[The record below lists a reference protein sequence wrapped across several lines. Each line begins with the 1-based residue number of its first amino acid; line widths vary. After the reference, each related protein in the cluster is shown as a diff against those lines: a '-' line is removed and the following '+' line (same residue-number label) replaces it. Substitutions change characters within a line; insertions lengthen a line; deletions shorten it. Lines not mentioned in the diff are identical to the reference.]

1 MPTGQPTPTT
11 PALSQNLPSNN
22 QTASS
27 PHGLVIDGREKVRGH
42 FAMILFAILI
52 SVSFSLGALAAPHID
67 AGALSAS
74 RFMIASI
81 FIGLIAYFMRVPLTQ
96 NRKLLPAS
104 PVRFLILGSLMG
116 VYFVTMFEALKIASP
131 VSTGAVF
138 TLMPLISAG
147 FGVVFLAQI
156 VSPRIMISL
165 LIAAAGAVWVIFR
178 GDMNAL
184 LSFNIGAGETIFFV
198 GVICHGAYAPL
209 VRKLNRGEPVVQF
222 SFWTLLAC
230 AFVLTIYAAWGIA
243 STDWLNLPAIVYWAG
258 LYLTIFTTALT
269 FFLLQY
275 ATLRLPASKVMSY
288 GYLTPSFVILIEGF
302 SGRGWVNPSVALG
315 ALVTV
320 VALFVLAFAKE
331 DRPSE
336 P

>member
-11 PALSQNLPSNN
+11 PARSPSLPNKIQNTRSLNE
-22 QTASS
+22 QAI
-27 PHGLVIDGREKVRGH
+27 VGREKLRGH
-42 FAMILFAILI
+42 FAMILFAVLI
-52 SVSFSLGALAAPHID
+52 SASFSFGALAAPHID

-74 RFMIASI
+74 RFVLASI
-81 FIGLIAYFMRVPLTQ
+81 VMFLIAFFTRVPLTQ
-96 NRKLLPAS
+96 NRKFLPAS
-104 PVRFLILGSLMG
+104 PHRFLILGSLMG

-147 FGVVFLAQI
+147 FGVVFLAQH
-156 VSPRIMISL
+156 VSFRMLVSL

-178 GDMNAL
+178 GDLEAL
-184 LSFNIGAGETIFFV
+184 LSFNIGTGEAIFFI
-198 GVICHGAYAPL
+198 GVVCHGAYAPL

-222 SFWTLLAC
+222 SFWTLAAC
-230 AFVLTIYAAWGIA
+230 AAVLAVYGAWGIV
-243 STDWLNLPAIVYWAG
+243 STDWLNLPAVVYWAG

-275 ATLRLPASKVMSY
+275 ASLRLPASKVMSY
-288 GYLTPSFVILIEGF
+288 GYLTPSFIILIEGF

-320 VALFVLAFAKE
+320 LALLVLAFAKE
-331 DRPSE
+331 DRI
-336 P
+336 

>member
-1 MPTGQPTPTT
+1 MPTGQRTPTT
-11 PALSQNLPSNN
+11 QVRSQNLPNKAQS
-22 QTASS
+22 TSS
-27 PHGLVIDGREKVRGH
+27 PHGQVIDGREKLRGH
-42 FAMILFAILI
+42 FAMILFAMLI
-52 SVSFSLGALAAPHID
+52 SASFSFGALAAPHID

-74 RFMIASI
+74 RFLLASI
-81 FIGLIAYFMRVPLTQ
+81 VMGLIAYFTGNKLVEKGKILPKAPL
-96 NRKLLPAS
+96 RFILLGA
-104 PVRFLILGSLMG
+104 LMG
-116 VYFVTMFEALKIASP
+116 VYFVTMFEALKITSP

-147 FGVVFLAQI
+147 FGILFLAQR
-156 VSPRIMISL
+156 VSSRMTISL

-178 GDMNAL
+178 GDLNAL
-184 LSFNIGAGETIFFV
+184 LSFNIGTGEMIFFV

-209 VRKLNRGEPVVQF
+209 VRKLNRGEPVVIF

-230 AFVLTIYAAWGIA
+230 AVCLCIYAAWGIA
-243 STDWLNLPAIVYWAG
+243 RTDWLNLPAVVYWAG

-275 ATLRLPASKVMSY
+275 ASMRLPASKVMSY
-288 GYLTPSFVILIEGF
+288 GYLTPSFIILIEGV

-320 VALFVLAFAKE
+320 MALLVLAFAKE
-331 DRPSE
+331 T
-336 P
+336 